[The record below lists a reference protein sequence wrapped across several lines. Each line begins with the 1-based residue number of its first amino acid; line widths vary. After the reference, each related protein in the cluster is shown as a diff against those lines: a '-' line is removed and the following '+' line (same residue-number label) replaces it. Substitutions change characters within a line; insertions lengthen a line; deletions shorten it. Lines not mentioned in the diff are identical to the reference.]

1 MKRMTEQLLYPRR
14 IRSRIAEAME
24 DTPVVLLA
32 GPRQAGKTTLVRQ
45 ISGTGARYLTLDD
58 ELTFMSARDDPV
70 GLIRSLDRAV
80 IDEIQRAPALL
91 LAIKKSVDEDR
102 RAGRFLLTGSANLM
116 ALPTVADSLAGR
128 METLLLL
135 PLSQSEIEGQ
145 SANWLDS
152 VFSGRIPQ
160 PGTKA
165 LGSNL
170 IERVLRGGYP
180 EAISRPTPRRR
191 IAWARQYIDALIQ
204 RDVRDVASIEKLDQ
218 LPRFLRALA
227 QTAGQMCNYTQLGG
241 GVGLDSKTA
250 AKYIGVLEQMY
261 LLRRVDVWARNRLS
275 RVVKTPKLQFI
286 DSGLL
291 ATLLELSAEEVL
303 QSRTRFGNVLESFV
317 YGELLKATTT
327 AAGDYSLMYY
337 RDADKVEVDVV
348 IENAAGQLVGVE
360 VKASATVK
368 GSDLQ
373 GLKKLATL
381 AGSQFQMG
389 MLLYDGDETLPLG
402 EKLWAAPLASLWG
415 V

>member
-1 MKRMTEQLLYPRR
+1 MPESSLYPRQ
-14 IRSRIAEAME
+14 IGSLIAEAMG

-45 ISGTGARYLTLDD
+45 ISGNGARYLTLDD
-58 ELTFMSARDDPV
+58 ELTLISAREDPV
-70 GLIRSLDRAV
+70 GMIRSLDRAV
-80 IDEIQRAPALL
+80 IDEIQRAPSLL

-102 RAGRFLLTGSANLM
+102 RPGRFLLTGSANLM

-145 SANWLDS
+145 STNWLDS
-152 VFSGRIPQ
+152 VFAGRIPQ
-160 PGTKA
+160 AGAKA
-165 LGSNL
+165 LGSDL
-170 IERVLRGGYP
+170 VDRVLSGGYP
-180 EAISRPTPRRR
+180 EAISRSTPRRR

-204 RDVRDVASIEKLDQ
+204 RDVRDVSGIEKLDQ

-227 QTAGQMCNYTQLGG
+227 QTAGQMCNYSQLGG
-241 GVGLDSKTA
+241 QVGLDSKTA
-250 AKYIGVLEQMY
+250 AKYVGVFEQMY
-261 LLRRVDVWARNRLS
+261 LLRRVDVWARNRLN
-275 RVVKTPKLQFI
+275 RVVKTSKLQFI

-291 ATLLELSAEEVL
+291 ATLIELTAQEV
-303 QSRTRFGNVLESFV
+303 QQDRTRFGNVLESFV

-327 AAGDYSLMYY
+327 AEGEYSLMYY

-368 GSDLQ
+368 ESDLR
-373 GLKKLATL
+373 GLKKLASL
-381 AGSQFQMG
+381 AGDQFKMG
-389 MLLYDGDETLPLG
+389 ILLYDGDETLPLG
-402 EKLWAAPLASLWG
+402 GKIWAAPLATLWG
-415 V
+415 K